1 MSISDKIIN
10 FIQNR
15 RLRVEKN
22 YPGEFGRFFKDG
34 GMDTLLNHIKISEKS
49 VVVDVGSFKG
59 EFAEKILLKF
69 GSNLILLEPL
79 INEYNILKKKFFL
92 NEKIKLINKALSN
105 HNKRAYLLNESINSL
120 ITDKNSSNV
129 IKVDCIDVKDLFDG
143 KLNIDLIK
151 LNVEGSEYEKIEK
164 LINLKYLTKCKNYLI
179 QFHHKD
185 NKEFYSR
192 KKNIEKNFI
201 DNKFLKIAS
210 YEYVWELWILK

>member
-15 RLRVEKN
+15 RLSIKKN

-34 GMDTLLNHIKISEKS
+34 GMSALLKNIKINDKS
-49 VVVDVGSFKG
+49 IVIDVGAFKG

-79 INEYNILKKKFFL
+79 INEYNILEKKFFL
-92 NEKIKLINKALSN
+92 NEKIKLINKALSD
-105 HNKRAYLLNESINSL
+105 HNKKAYLLNNANNSL
-120 ITDKNSSNV
+120 ITNKNSN
-129 IKVDCIDVKDLFDG
+129 KTLEVDCLDVKDLFDG
-143 KLNIDLIK
+143 ELNIDLIK
-151 LNVEGSEYEKIEK
+151 LNVEGSEYEIIEK
-164 LINLKYLTKCKNYLI
+164 LIDLNYLTKCKNYLI

-185 NKEFYSR
+185 NKEFYVR

-201 DNKFLKIAS
+201 DNNFLKVVN
-210 YEYVWELWILK
+210 YEYVWELWVLK